1 MIMPAFAVSVCVGR
15 CGLGR
20 ADVVDALGWV
30 GVAVDSELLA
40 AGAAALEVRSLV
52 PGLLHPAASRPAV
65 TNAPARN
72 VRRVDRLESL
82 TLVLLS

>member
-1 MIMPAFAVSVCVGR
+1 MIMLALAVSVCPGR
-15 CGLGR
+15 CGLGPT
-20 ADVVDALGWV
+20 DVVDTLGRV

-40 AGAAALEVRSLV
+40 AGAAGLDVRSPA

-65 TNAPARN
+65 PNAPARK
-72 VRRVDRLESL
+72 VRRVGRRKSL